1 MESDGVS
8 IIVINIII
16 GAVLLLI
23 GRNFFWLFVG
33 CIGFAVGLQY
43 APLLWDVK
51 SPAVLIVLSA
61 ITGII
66 GAVLAVVFQ
75 KIAIVLAGF
84 GGGAYI
90 TINLFKFTGLEWD
103 TLFWVPYIL
112 GGIIGAIILFM
123 VFDWALIF
131 VSSFAGAMLIV
142 QTLDLNPHANVWLLC
157 VFFVLG
163 VVFQTVRFLRARSAG
178 QD

>member
-51 SPAVLIVLSA
+51 SPAVLIVLS
-61 ITGII
+61 
-66 GAVLAVVFQ
+66 
-75 KIAIVLAGF
+75 IVLAGF